1 MNHPFLKFRMELYS
15 HIRDLERTC
24 ELFSDS
30 SATRFVPYEKS
41 NKANNILYQ
50 IFGMPF
56 NVTSGYCHKPN
67 ITILMTDVDDQDS
80 NYIDTWSSFKK
91 GK

>member
-1 MNHPFLKFRMELYS
+1 MISLPRCV
-15 HIRDLERTC
+15 RDWETSC

-30 SATRFVPYEKS
+30 SATRFVSYEKS
-41 NKANNILYQ
+41 NEANRILYQ

-67 ITILMTDVDDQDS
+67 ITILKDVDDQDS
-80 NYIDTWSSFKK
+80 NNIDTWLSSEK
-91 GK
+91 GKYVH